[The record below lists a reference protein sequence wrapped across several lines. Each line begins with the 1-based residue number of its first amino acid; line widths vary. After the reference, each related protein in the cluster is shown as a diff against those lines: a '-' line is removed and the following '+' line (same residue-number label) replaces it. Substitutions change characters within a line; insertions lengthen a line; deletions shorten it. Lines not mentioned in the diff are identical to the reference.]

1 MEAKR
6 NDVCGRC
13 RHYQPHDLFAF
24 VGFCA
29 HTHDLVIKAAA
40 RDVCD
45 AFEEPSVAS
54 HRRVL
59 LQQGWLRCHSCHRV
73 LFTIEE
79 LLAHQDDA
87 VSDTVFSDTVA
98 AEEAPTAG

>member
-1 MEAKR
+1 MDTKR
-6 NDVCGRC
+6 HDVCGRC
-13 RHYQPHDLFAF
+13 RHYHPHDLFAF
-24 VGFCA
+24 IGLCA

-40 RDVCD
+40 RDGCD
-45 AFEEPSVAS
+45 AFEEPSVES

-59 LQQGWLRCHSCHRV
+59 RRQGWLRCYSCHRV
-73 LFTIEE
+73 LFAIEE

-87 VSDTVFSDTVA
+87 VGGSVFSDTVA